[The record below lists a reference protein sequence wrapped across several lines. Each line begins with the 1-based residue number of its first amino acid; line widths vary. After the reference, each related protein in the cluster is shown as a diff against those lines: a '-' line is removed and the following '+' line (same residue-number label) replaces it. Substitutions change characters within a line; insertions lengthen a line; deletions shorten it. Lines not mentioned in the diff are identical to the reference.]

1 VVAGGKVSILFLTTV
16 LPGERRTGGE
26 VGSMNYIEALRAT
39 GRRVTVVG
47 YRRPGSRPEAHE
59 DDVAVAERPIE
70 TAEAPRWRAA
80 AWMGRAIARREPYS
94 VAKYRSRAYARVAK
108 QHAPE
113 IVVVDHL
120 QAPAPPID
128 ARTVY
133 NAANAE
139 YEMYAQLD
147 GRVMKREAKHVRTA
161 ESALVRRVDESW
173 TVSRADADA
182 LERIGAKRTRV
193 FDMPASAPPPPDDL
207 PEPEIDVAMLG
218 TWTWGANAVGLEWFE
233 NEIRPR
239 LNGLRV
245 EVAGM
250 GSERG
255 PVPDA
260 EAFLRRARVVVVPRT
275 SGTGIQIK
283 TLNAIASGRAVVA
296 ATSAV
301 RGLGE
306 LPPTVAVTDDPDEFA
321 AALREARANPSEAR
335 EWLEERRA
343 RFNAAVAEAVA

>member
-1 VVAGGKVSILFLTTV
+1 MSILFLTTV

-47 YRRPGSRPEAHE
+47 YRRPGTHPERHE
-59 DDVAVAERPIE
+59 DDVAVAERHIE
-70 TAEAPRWRAA
+70 TAQAPRRRAA
-80 AWMGRAIARREPYS
+80 AWMAGAMARREPYS
-94 VAKYRSRAYARVAK
+94 VAKYRSRAYARAIERYE
-108 QHAPE
+108 PE

-139 YEMYAQLD
+139 YEMYEQLD
-147 GRVMKREAKHVRTA
+147 GRLMRREAKHVRKT
-161 ESALVRRVDESW
+161 ESKLVQRVDESW

-182 LERIGAKRTRV
+182 LERIGARRTRV
-193 FDMPASAPPPPDDL
+193 FDMPASAPPPPPRL
-207 PEPEIDVAMLG
+207 PDPEVDVAMLG
-218 TWTWGANAVGLEWFE
+218 TWTWGANAVGLEWFDQ
-233 NEIRPR
+233 EIRPR
-239 LNGLRV
+239 LNGMKV
-245 EVAGM
+245 EVAGL
-250 GSERG
+250 GSARG
-255 PVPDA
+255 PVDDA
-260 EAFLRRARVVVVPRT
+260 EAFLRRARVVVVPKT

-306 LPPTVAVTDDPDEFA
+306 LPPTVTVTDDPGEFA
-321 AALREARANPSEAR
+321 VALSEATADPGDAR
-335 EWLEERRA
+335 EWLEERKR
-343 RFNAAVAEAVA
+343 RFNEAVAEAVA

>member
-1 VVAGGKVSILFLTTV
+1 VSILFLTTV

-39 GRRVTVVG
+39 GRKVTVVG
-47 YRRPGSRPEAHE
+47 YRRPGTHPERHE
-59 DDVAVAERPIE
+59 DDVAVAERHIE
-70 TAEAPRWRAA
+70 TAQAPRWRAA
-80 AWMGRAIARREPYS
+80 AWMARAIAGRQPYS
-94 VAKYRSRAYARVAK
+94 VAKYRSRAYARAIERYD
-108 QHAPE
+108 PE

-139 YEMYAQLD
+139 YEMYEQLA
-147 GRVMKREAKHVRTA
+147 GRLMRREARHVRKA
-161 ESALVRRVDESW
+161 ESELVQRVDESW

-193 FDMPASAPPPPDDL
+193 FDMPASAPPPPAQL
-207 PEPEIDVAMLG
+207 PEPEIDAAMLG

-233 NEIRPR
+233 EQIRPR

-245 EVAGM
+245 EVAGL

-255 PVPDA
+255 PVDDA
-260 EAFLRRARVVVVPRT
+260 EAFLRRARVVIVPKT

-296 ATSAV
+296 ASSAV

-306 LPPTVAVTDDPDEFA
+306 LPPTVTVTDDPGEFA
-321 AALREARANPSEAR
+321 AALATANASPGDAR
-335 EWLEERRA
+335 EWLDDRKRK
-343 RFNAAVAEAVA
+343 FNQAVAEAVA